1 MATQQKFQR
10 IYDYIHEYQNLVY
23 DFYSKDVVAFL
34 TTYYH
39 IDAPET
45 IWEDENVF
53 AGAYDRVGEYSGIR
67 WNKVLLLPVYYSEEI
82 STVFDAQDIGY
93 IKENITSF
101 VIPSTYGFTP
111 LPNDKFKLEQEYLRP
126 TNDIYP
132 TFSVTGIEKS
142 VNADRL
148 FWKLK
153 VELEQSVTTS
163 QLDLQVTNTYTF
175 FEYDKKIHTIPHAQ
189 FLTRLLSKNETLR
202 DRSKNILYDRNSGY
216 YFVNNVVA
224 PC

>member
-1 MATQQKFQR
+1 MTAQKFER
-10 IYDYIHEYQNLVY
+10 LYEYIHEYQSLVY

-39 IDAPET
+39 IDREDT
-45 IWEDENVF
+45 IWEDENMF
-53 AGAYDRVGEYSGIR
+53 GGAYEKLGDLSGVR
-67 WNKVLLLPVYYSEEI
+67 WNKYLLIPVYYSEEI
-82 STVFDAQDIGY
+82 NTVFDAQDIGY
-93 IKENITSF
+93 VKENETTF

-111 LPNDKFKLEQEYLRP
+111 FPNDKFKLEQSYLRP
-126 TNDIYP
+126 TNDVYP
-132 TFSVTGIEKS
+132 VFSVTGIEKS

-153 VELEQSVTTS
+153 VEVEESITTT
-163 QLDLQVTNTYTF
+163 QLDLQVIDTF
-175 FEYDKKIHTIPHAQ
+175 SFYDYDKQIHTIDNAQ

-202 DRSKNILYDRNSGY
+202 DRLNQTMYDPNSGY
-216 YFVNNVVA
+216 YFINNVVA